1 MIRGSGIINNTVRR
15 AVATEAVGR
24 TRPALAPFLGGAN
37 PAAAASVSRVAEPI
51 CGFSGA
57 KLAVTPKLSVGA
69 NVGTNA
75 STNDSTNDST
85 DVSTNVGN
93 GHDCH
98 DDHDGHDGQDFEQK
112 GKAKYDENDFR
123 RSATLPS

>member
-37 PAAAASVSRVAEPI
+37 PAAAASVSRVAVPI

-57 KLAVTPKLSVGA
+57 KLAVAPKLSVGA
-69 NVGTNA
+69 NVGA
-75 STNDSTNDST
+75 KPRFCGLSVARLFSTCGFS
-85 DVSTNVGN
+85 
-93 GHDCH
+93 
-98 DDHDGHDGQDFEQK
+98 GQSLP
-112 GKAKYDENDFR
+112 DE
-123 RSATLPS
+123 